1 MFIIAYITLEVQNK
15 YLIKLKERFN
25 MKDTRKLSVIY
36 FVISLIML
44 LMVAFGCERNSVDYV
59 HSVGNYDVYY
69 VETNNPDYVEKVADK
84 LKTLN
89 DNFIIQSDFG
99 IIEVE
104 NGEIVYN
111 NIK

>member
-1 MFIIAYITLEVQNK
+1 
-15 YLIKLKERFN
+15 

-36 FVISLIML
+36 FVISLVML
-44 LMVAFGCERNSVDYV
+44 IFVCFGCDRESIDYV
-59 HSVGNYDVYY
+59 HTVNNCDVFY
-69 VETNNPDYVEKVADK
+69 VESDNPDGVIKTANK
-84 LKTLN
+84 LMRIT
-89 DNFIIQSDFG
+89 DNFVLQSDFG

>member
-1 MFIIAYITLEVQNK
+1 
-15 YLIKLKERFN
+15 

-36 FVISLIML
+36 FVISLVML
-44 LMVAFGCERNSVDYV
+44 LMVCFGCERNSVDYV

-69 VETNNPDYVEKVADK
+69 VETNNPEYVEKVADK

-89 DNFIIQSDFG
+89 DNFIIQSDYR
-99 IIEVE
+99 IIEE
-104 NGEIVYN
+104 EDGQIVYN

>member
-1 MFIIAYITLEVQNK
+1 
-15 YLIKLKERFN
+15 

-36 FVISLIML
+36 FVVSLIML
-44 LMVAFGCERNSVDYV
+44 LFVCFGCERNSVDYV

-69 VETNNPDYVEKVADK
+69 VETNNPEYVEKVADK

-89 DNFIIQSDFG
+89 DNFVIQSDFG

-104 NGEIVYN
+104 DGEVIYN

>member
-1 MFIIAYITLEVQNK
+1 
-15 YLIKLKERFN
+15 

-36 FVISLIML
+36 FVISMVL
-44 LMVAFGCERNSVDYV
+44 LLFVCFGCERNTVDYV
-59 HSVGNYDVYY
+59 HTVNECDVFY
-69 VETNNPDYVEKVADK
+69 VESDNENEVI
-84 LKTLN
+84 KTANRLMN
-89 DNFIIQSDFG
+89 ISDNFVLQSEFG

>member
-1 MFIIAYITLEVQNK
+1 
-15 YLIKLKERFN
+15 

-36 FVISLIML
+36 FVISMVLL
-44 LMVAFGCERNSVDYV
+44 LMVCFGCERNSVDYV

-69 VETNNPDYVEKVADK
+69 VETNNPEYVEKVADK

-89 DNFIIQSDFG
+89 DNFVIQSEFG

-104 NGEIVYN
+104 NGKIIYN